1 MKEIEKAAIEEA
13 NELVTAGKAD
23 IADEEY
29 SKLQVAFLDGVKFG
43 KGMMIEAFIHS
54 CDMYNRNGTC
64 DDTKCDCLGSDCIF
78 VRKFIQNFDKLCTE
92 K

>member
-1 MKEIEKAAIEEA
+1 MVGIEKAAIEES

-23 IADEEY
+23 IAEEEY

-43 KGMMIEAFIHS
+43 KEIAIDAFIHS

-64 DDTKCDCLGSDCIF
+64 DDSNCDCIGSDCLF
-78 VRKFIQNFDKLCTE
+78 VKRFTKKFDKLCIE